1 MKIKLFKTSVLLLFI
16 SSFSLGKNEE
26 QKNFS
31 KNKVEKNYK
40 NGTFTGASPSSF
52 SNVITAEVTIK
63 DNKIKNIVV
72 VSHSDTKELVEPAF
86 ELIIMSVIENQT
98 SNVDVVAG
106 ASGSSRALINAIKIA
121 LSKANLEESDIKN
134 D

>member
-1 MKIKLFKTSVLLLFI
+1 MI
-16 SSFSLGKNEE
+16 
-26 QKNFS
+26 
-31 KNKVEKNYK
+31 
-40 NGTFTGASPSSF
+40 
-52 SNVITAEVTIK
+52 
-63 DNKIKNIVV
+63 
-72 VSHSDTKELVEPAF
+72 SHSDTKELVEPAF